1 MRVNITSEN
10 SGLSRKIRALLPGLI
25 AVLMVIFVP
34 GPGFSKDR
42 ILSPVIQINELASIA
57 KNELVLLDTRSS
69 WKFLLSHIPGAR
81 RIDRWQNFTTRVNGA
96 AGILIEDKKFLA
108 GKLGELGIDY
118 SKTIVIYGAA
128 IDKWRTDGR
137 FFWMFKYLGF
147 KKVAILEGGIDKW
160 KRNNMQVDRG
170 TADDFSGAELSPD
183 EIKFDRSVHAD
194 QTWISKRLGSK
205 SIALI
210 DTRAKS
216 EYEGDTP
223 YGSPR
228 GGHIPGA
235 IHLDWRDFFTD
246 KGALKKTSTLKSI
259 LNKSG
264 INPQQE
270 TVVYCTGGVRSGMS
284 FLVLQRLGYKVRNYD
299 GSWWDWSRN
308 PSLPVEN

>member
-1 MRVNITSEN
+1 MRINITSEN
-10 SGLSRKIRALLPGLI
+10 IRLSRKIRAILSGLI
-25 AVLMVIFVP
+25 AVLMVFFVSDL
-34 GPGFSKDR
+34 GFSKNQ
-42 ILSPVIQINELASIA
+42 ILSPVIQINELESIA

-81 RIDRWQNFTTRVNGA
+81 RIDHWKEFTTRVNGA
-96 AGILIEDKKFLA
+96 PGILIEDKKFLA
-108 GKLGELGIDY
+108 GKLSELGIDY
-118 SKTIVIYGAA
+118 SKIIVIYGEA

-147 KKVAILEGGIDKW
+147 KNVAILEGGIEKW
-160 KRNNMQVDRG
+160 KQNNKPVERG
-170 TADDFSGAELSPD
+170 TADEFSGSELSPD

-194 QTWISKRLGSK
+194 QTWIHKRLGSK

-216 EYEGDTP
+216 EYEGETP
-223 YGSPR
+223 YGSSR

-246 KGALKKTSTLKSI
+246 KGALKKTAQLKSI
-259 LNKSG
+259 LNQSG
-264 INPQQE
+264 INPDQE

-284 FLVLQRLGYKVRNYD
+284 FLVLQYLGYKVRNYD
-299 GSWWDWSRN
+299 GSWWDWSLN
-308 PSLPVEN
+308 PSLPAEN